1 MRFTLILLAVATLC
15 LIGACSKSVETRQP
29 LPPRPNILL
38 IVADDMGYSDLGVYG
53 SEIATPTLDA
63 LAQSGVQFTNF
74 YSSSLCSPARAM
86 LLSGV
91 DNHIAGLGNMVEGM
105 TANQEGQPG
114 HEGFLNERVI
124 SISELL
130 QGAGY
135 HTYMAGK
142 WHLGTEPD
150 HWPDTRGFDRSF
162 ALLEGASHHFDNR
175 GFMPRYPMVNYVRD
189 GASIDLPE
197 DFFSTQSYT
206 DAVIENIE
214 QHRDDEKPF
223 FAYLAYTAPHWPLQ
237 VSDDYLDLYAGK
249 YDAGYEATRAARMQ
263 KLKQLGIVASDF
275 KTGDSV
281 GDFFRWQALSDEERR
296 TSARKME
303 LYAAMVE
310 NLDHHVERLFDYLRA
325 TNQFDNTLII
335 FMSDNGASNTT
346 ATGAWTRENFDTS
359 YESMGKKGSFVA
371 YGLEWAQVS
380 NTPYRGYKAHHTEG
394 GMRVPLIVKLP
405 QVVSDKKRM
414 KRALVTVR
422 DIAPTILEFAQA
434 TLPLLNSTEG
444 KAAFSGKS
452 LVAVLDD
459 DLDSVHSSSETFA
472 WEVYGRRAV
481 RQSNWKIVW
490 STPPVGVDGWQLYDL
505 DADPGEHSDVAED
518 EPVVLEDLKAL
529 WDEYATRIGVV
540 LPIFE

>member
-1 MRFTLILLAVATLC
+1 MRCELILLSAVTLC
-15 LIGACSKSVETRQP
+15 LTGACSKHIETSQP
-29 LPPRPNILL
+29 ISPRPNILL
-38 IVADDMGYSDLGVYG
+38 LVADDMGYSDLGVYG

-63 LAQSGVQFTNF
+63 LAQSGIQFTNF

-91 DNHIAGLGNMVEGM
+91 DNHVAGLGNMVEGL

-114 HEGFLNERVI
+114 HEGFLNDRVV
-124 SISELL
+124 SIAELL
-130 QGAGY
+130 QSAGY

-142 WHLGTEPD
+142 WHLGAEPD
-150 HWPDTRGFDRSF
+150 HWPDTRGFERSF

-189 GASIDLPE
+189 GASIDLTE
-197 DFFSTQSYT
+197 DFFSTRSYT
-206 DAVIENIE
+206 DTVIDNIE
-214 QHRDDEKPF
+214 QNRDDEKPF

-249 YDAGYEATRAARMQ
+249 YDAGYEATRAARMDR
-263 KLKQLGIVASDF
+263 LKQLGIIAGDF
-275 KTGDSV
+275 KTGDTV
-281 GDFFRWQALSDEERR
+281 GEFSRWEALSNEQRR

-310 NLDHHVERLFDYLRA
+310 NLDHHIERLFEYLRA
-325 TNQFDNTLII
+325 TDQFDNTLII

-346 ATGAWTRENFDTS
+346 ASGAWIREHFDTRF
-359 YESMGKKGSFVA
+359 ESMGKKGSFVA

-405 QVVSDKKRM
+405 QVIADEQRM
-414 KRALVTVR
+414 ERGLVTVR
-422 DIAPTILEFAQA
+422 DIAPTILEFARAAVPSQSSA
-434 TLPLLNSTEG
+434 ET
-444 KAAFSGKS
+444 KAPFSGKS
-452 LVAVLDD
+452 LVAVLNGEM
-459 DLDSVHSSSETFA
+459 DSVHSSSESFA

-481 RQSNWKIVW
+481 RRSNWKIVW
-490 STPPVGVDGWQLYDL
+490 STPPVGADGWQLYDL
-505 DADPGEHSDVAED
+505 GTDPGEHSDLAND
-518 EPVVLEDLKAL
+518 EPVILEDLKAL
-529 WDEYATRIGVV
+529 WDEYAARTGVV
-540 LPIFE
+540 LPVFE